1 MPYQWSGSPPEV
13 RLTVWPHRSLPKTGF
28 VAFIAATAGFLS
40 LPLFAVLGSAL
51 LWGLLPFA
59 AATVWGLWVAL
70 ARSYRSGELREEM
83 ILTPTLVRLRHL
95 APGRAAREWEAN
107 PYWLRPE
114 LCPSGGPVPDY
125 LTLSGGPRTVE
136 LGRCLSAQERRD
148 LYRDLCATLAALT
161 RPDTDPPPPSV

>member
-13 RLTVWPHRSLPKTGF
+13 RLTVWPYRSLPKTGF

-70 ARSYRSGELREEM
+70 ARSYRSGELREELV
-83 ILTPTLVRLRHL
+83 LTPARATLRHSR
-95 APGRAAREWEAN
+95 PGKPVLSWEAE
-107 PYWLRPE
+107 PYWLRAE
-114 LCPSGGPVPDY
+114 LHPSGGPVPDY
-125 LTLSGGPRTVE
+125 LTLSGGPRVVE
-136 LGRCLSAQERRD
+136 LGRGLTPEERRT
-148 LYRDLCATLAALT
+148 LHRELRAQLAAL
-161 RPDTDPPPPSV
+161 RAPEL